1 MAFTDNCDLF
11 LAVHEDGVNLVV
23 QHVMRQ
29 RPSWFNFAT
38 ADVANNPKLWCSQPQ
53 FTKDVVSHNNPI
65 FHVEPPVPY
74 IGADSPP
81 ASIGF
86 CAQLTK
92 ALIDFHPG
100 NKIALPAELHPP
112 LPAQRFSFQF
122 RICGGL
128 ECAPDE
134 EVQVIPVGGTQ
145 ASVTGAAQGDG
156 KPVTLRGRPD
166 CFCLDVFV
174 IGHFEHANGA
184 LLGKVD
190 DIDTVD
196 IKPDKLEDNFNCYV
210 KTAANIILREKL
222 AIALSALG
230 LSFPLFGLAT
240 VTLAPTP
247 NPPVPNNPAIENDT
261 LKVFI
266 TMAV

>member
-1 MAFTDNCDLF
+1 MAFTDNCDVF
-11 LAVHEDGVNLVV
+11 IAVHEDGVNLVI

-38 ADVANNPKLWCSQPQ
+38 ADVANNPRLWCSRPQ
-53 FTKDVVSHNNPI
+53 FTIDVTNRGNPI
-65 FHVEPPVPY
+65 FHVEPPVPF

-81 ASIGF
+81 AAIGF

-92 ALIDFHPG
+92 ALIDFHPE
-100 NKIALPAELHPP
+100 NKVALPGELHPP
-112 LPAQRFSFQF
+112 LPAQRFAMQF

-134 EVQVIPVGGTQ
+134 EIDVIPVGGTDQ
-145 ASVTGAAQGDG
+145 NSITGAAGGND
-156 KPVTLRGRPD
+156 KTVVLRGRPD

-174 IGHFEHANGA
+174 IGHFEFASGFV
-184 LLGKVD
+184 LGKVD
-190 DIDTVD
+190 DIDIVD
-196 IKPDKLEDNFNCYV
+196 IKPDQLEDNVNCYV

-222 AIALSALG
+222 TIALDVFHFSI
-230 LSFPLFGLAT
+230 FNLAT
-240 VTLAPTP
+240 VVLTPTG
-247 NPPVPNNPAIENDT
+247 NPPVPNNPAIEDDE

-266 TMAV
+266 TMTV

>member
-1 MAFTDNCDLF
+1 VAFTDNCDVF
-11 LAVHEDGVNLVV
+11 IAVHEDGVNLVI

-38 ADVANNPKLWCSQPQ
+38 ADVANNPRLWCSQPQ
-53 FTKDVVSHNNPI
+53 FTKDVTSHGNPI
-65 FHVEPPVPY
+65 FHIESPVPF

-92 ALIDFHPG
+92 ALIDFQPG
-100 NKIALPAELHPP
+100 NKVALPEELHPP
-112 LPAQRFSFQF
+112 LPPQRFSFQL

-128 ECAPDE
+128 ECPSDD
-134 EVQVIPVGGTQ
+134 EVQVIPVGGTNQ
-145 ASVTGAAQGDG
+145 TSITGAAGGNG
-156 KPVTLRGRPD
+156 KPVVLRGQTN

-174 IGHFEHANGA
+174 IGHFEFADGFV
-184 LLGKVD
+184 LGKVD
-190 DIDTVD
+190 DIDIVD
-196 IKPDKLEDNFNCYV
+196 IKPDKLEDNLNCYI

-222 AIALSALG
+222 AV
-230 LSFPLFGLAT
+230 PLDKFHFGIFDLAT
-240 VTLAPTP
+240 VTLIPTP
-247 NPPVPNNPAIENDT
+247 NPPVPDNPAIEQDE

-266 TMAV
+266 TIKV

>member
-11 LAVHEDGVNLVV
+11 IAVHEDGVNLVL

-38 ADVANNPKLWCSQPQ
+38 ADVASNPKLWCSQPQ
-53 FTKDVVSHNNPI
+53 FTKDVTNRGNPI
-65 FHVEPPVPY
+65 FHIEPPVPF

-92 ALIDFHPG
+92 ALIDFYPG
-100 NKIALPAELHPP
+100 NKVALPAELHPP

-128 ECAPDE
+128 ECPSDD
-134 EVQVIPVGGTQ
+134 EVQVIPVGGTSQ
-145 ASVTGAAQGDG
+145 ISATGAAGGNGQT
-156 KPVTLRGRPD
+156 VVLRGQTN
-166 CFCLDVFV
+166 CFCLDLFV
-174 IGHFEHANGA
+174 IGHFEFAAGRV
-184 LLGKVD
+184 LGVVD

-196 IKPDKLEDNFNCYV
+196 IKPDKLEDNVNCYV

-222 AIALSALG
+222 AIALKDLG
-230 LSFPLFGLAT
+230 LDYPLFGLAT
-240 VTLAPTP
+240 LSPTA
-247 NPPVPNNPAIENDT
+247 NPPVPNNPAIEDDE

-266 TMAV
+266 TMTV